1 MSFTGK
7 TKASTY
13 KDILQMNNSNSGVDT
28 TTRNV
33 VDGEGTASSISISDD
48 VLTVKPQ
55 NDDTTAL
62 FNVQDS
68 DSNNLLVV
76 DSTNDLIKAGSTQTA
91 VNTQIQHFGFSSNA
105 LLPTNTNWQGVPSFA
120 QETQSRLE
128 MGSGSTPDS
137 SLTISLNGDDLVG
150 HIFYVPVN
158 LTIDSCS
165 VWVGADA
172 SSGDTLQFSVMSY
185 DIDTSNSATGG
196 DLSNGAEHCVSPSTI
211 TSAGYEQSYFQQL
224 TVSTANVDAGKVI
237 MACVHQDGTSADLTV
252 NMQLVYHLR

>member
-76 DSTNDLIKAGSTQTA
+76 DSTNDLIKAGLTQTA

-172 SSGDTLQFSVMSY
+172 ASGDVINFSVMSY
-185 DIDTSNSATGG
+185 DIDTSNGSTGG
-196 DLSNGAEHCVSPSTI
+196 DLTSGAVIASGGDI
-211 TSAGYEQSYFQQL
+211 TNAGYEQAYYQAL
-224 TVSTANVDAGKVI
+224 TVSSANVDLGRAIV
-237 MACVHQDGTSADLTV
+237 ACVHQDGTNSDLTV
-252 NMQLVYHLR
+252 NMQLVYHTR